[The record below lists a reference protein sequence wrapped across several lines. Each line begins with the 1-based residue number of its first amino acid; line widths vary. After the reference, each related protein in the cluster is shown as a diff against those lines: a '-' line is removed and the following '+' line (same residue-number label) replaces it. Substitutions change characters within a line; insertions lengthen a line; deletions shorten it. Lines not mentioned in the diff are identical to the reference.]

1 MDIVKIFEDNGLY
14 MGRMVSY
21 SKSDYSSKYPKN
33 KVIFNA
39 NVITTS
45 GKVWYGDLDATVS
58 EDALKKISIE
68 IGEPLFILYE
78 MDARFGSE
86 ERDITNL
93 VKDAMFVVDEN
104 GVKLGMKGE
113 QYKKYYE

>member
-1 MDIVKIFEDNGLY
+1 MDVTKIFEKNGLY
-14 MGRMVSY
+14 IGRMVSG
-21 SKSDYSSKYPKN
+21 SKSGYLLKYPKN

-45 GKVWYGDLDATVS
+45 GKVWYGDLDVTVS
-58 EDALKKISIE
+58 EDVLKKISKE

-86 ERDITNL
+86 ERDITEL
-93 VKDAMFVVDEN
+93 AKDAMFVVDEN